1 MAFRNAAFSV
11 DADLGT
17 EGEYRHIKA
26 PENGTI
32 GISHNGNTD
41 TELPGVLDTSGR
53 LGGSGKG
60 DGADKDTMTFTE
72 IMTELGDMGIY
83 QTRLLLL
90 TAAPVIFCAMHGL
103 SLGFVAA
110 TPQHRS
116 DINSYCFRLP
126 SCTIKWVPSINK
138 AVVRDCALYAPSCS
152 GISLGGL
159 KWFPCVQAC

>member
-26 PENGTI
+26 PGNGNI
-32 GISHNGNTD
+32 GISHNGNMD
-41 TELPGVLDTSGR
+41 TELHGVLDTSGR

-110 TPQHRS
+110 TPQHR
-116 DINSYCFRLP
+116 
-126 SCTIKWVPSINK
+126 
-138 AVVRDCALYAPSCS
+138 
-152 GISLGGL
+152 
-159 KWFPCVQAC
+159 